1 MLSQL
6 VNNWHTGDERK
17 PVNITSKSR
26 YALKI
31 MMDLAHHS
39 PVPNPPPPESES
51 GFIAGNPPLAAII
64 RRNDIARRQGIP
76 TEYLDQIMMRLRG
89 ASLVDSVRGRAG
101 GYRLGRNAE
110 SITLWD
116 VFASVEDSIFPV
128 ECVAHGDPCGFENSC
143 ITRGPWTEIFESMRA
158 PLMKMTLADATFR
171 WADEHRMCPAGGIR
185 ECRGG

>member
-1 MLSQL
+1 
-6 VNNWHTGDERK
+6 
-17 PVNITSKSR
+17 VNITSKSR

-31 MMDLAHHS
+31 MMDLAHYS
-39 PVPNPPPPESES
+39 PLPS
-51 GFIAGNPPLAAII
+51 PLPGPLPGLLATTLENGSATAKTPGSAII

-89 ASLVDSVRGRAG
+89 ANLVDSVRGRAG
-101 GYRLGRNAE
+101 GYRLGRSAE

-128 ECVAHGDPCGFENSC
+128 ECVAHGDRCGFENSC

-158 PLMKMTLADATFR
+158 PLIKMTLADATFR

>member
-1 MLSQL
+1 M
-6 VNNWHTGDERK
+6 
-17 PVNITSKSR
+17 NITSKSR

-31 MMDLAHHS
+31 MMDLAHYS
-39 PVPNPPPPESES
+39 PLPS
-51 GFIAGNPPLAAII
+51 PLPGPLPSLLPTTLENGSATGKTPGSAII

-89 ASLVDSVRGRAG
+89 ANLVDSVRGRAG

-128 ECVAHGDPCGFENSC
+128 ECVAHGDRCGFENSA
-143 ITRGPWTEIFESMRA
+143 S
-158 PLMKMTLADATFR
+158 
-171 WADEHRMCPAGGIR
+171 PAGPGPR
-185 ECRGG
+185 SLNQCRRR

>member
-1 MLSQL
+1 M
-6 VNNWHTGDERK
+6 
-17 PVNITSKSR
+17 NITSKSR

-31 MMDLAHHS
+31 MMDLAHYS
-39 PVPNPPPPESES
+39 PLP
-51 GFIAGNPPLAAII
+51 GPLPGLLATTLENGSATGKTPRSAII

-89 ASLVDSVRGRAG
+89 ANLVDSVRGRAG